1 VTVRDVETLELL
13 RDQPELLAIADAVGS
28 TQRRRKRLPR
38 RVLLAA
44 AAVLA
49 AVVVA
54 LLAPWQNEGGRG
66 LVPERALAA
75 LPAPAPVMHAVLEQ
89 RLGTRVHLQ
98 TGRLS
103 PVLVRSESWYDQE
116 RALLRVRA
124 YRDGRVLGDS
134 TFRDAGDSSAAWMV
148 LSFAQAAELF
158 RQALADGRARVVGEA
173 RIRGHDVYLLAA
185 EPKPNGF
192 QGSMRTA
199 IDKHTYELVQVRG
212 GESFA
217 GGPEYELNVLTF
229 EYLPRREGLFGR
241 PRPGSPDLES
251 AGGVGD
257 VLGPPTDLATART
270 ALGGKVALWAGP
282 ELGGRAI
289 GGVQLLD
296 VEVDIDS
303 AKGRGIRGQALELAY
318 GAGGFGPRRRDS
330 VVVTQIRADDP
341 ARSYFEEA
349 SRTPPGFADLRSGTA
364 VSGQNRFRT
373 WTASLR
379 YGGFLVQIEGAD
391 RELVLRAARALRP
404 IPAGAR

>member
-1 VTVRDVETLELL
+1 MTVRDVETLELL
-13 RDQPELLAIADAVGS
+13 RDEPELLAIADAVGS
-28 TQRRRKRLPR
+28 TQPRRKRLPR

-49 AVVVA
+49 VAVVA
-54 LLAPWQNEGGRG
+54 LLAPWQNEDGRG

-89 RLGTRVHLQ
+89 RMGTRVHLK

-116 RALLRVRA
+116 RALLRVRG

-173 RIRGHDVYLLAA
+173 RIRGHDVYLLTA

-192 QGSMRTA
+192 QGSMLTA

-217 GGPEYELNVLTF
+217 GSPEYELNVLTF
-229 EYLPRREGLFGR
+229 EYLPRRTGLFGR
-241 PRPGSPDLES
+241 PEPGSPDLEE
-251 AGGVGD
+251 AGGMGS

-289 GGVQLLD
+289 GGVQLFD

-303 AKGRGIRGQALELAY
+303 ANGRGIRGQALELAY
-318 GAGGFGPRRRDS
+318 GARFGPRRRES
-330 VVVTQIRADDP
+330 VVLTQIRADDP

-349 SRTPPGFADLRSGTA
+349 STTPPGFADLSSGTA
-364 VSGQNRFRT
+364 GSGQNRFRT

-379 YGGFLVQIEGAD
+379 HSGFLVQIQGAD
-391 RELVLRAARALRP
+391 RELVLRAARGLRP
-404 IPAGAR
+404 IPGDTR